1 MGLAR
6 VRALGV
12 FGILLFVS
20 DTSSD
25 TYVGVDLIN
34 RCHNGYAASVFSFV
48 AMPGLLLG
56 VACGLLC
63 FFSARDIKVSFEIMK
78 GFDKDCNICSQF
90 ENLIL
95 DR

>member
-1 MGLAR
+1 MCLQC
-6 VRALGV
+6 ALGI

-56 VACGLLC
+56 VACGLYLIFSNVVKMKSILKIDILPYSIC
-63 FFSARDIKVSFEIMK
+63 FYGKK
-78 GFDKDCNICSQF
+78 Y
-90 ENLIL
+90 
-95 DR
+95 